1 MEVIVLAGGL
11 GTRIKSVLPDVPK
24 PMAPIHGRPFLE
36 YLLDYLAAS
45 GITDAHLAVGYLGYL
60 IKQHF
65 GSTYKDIRLNYSNE
79 LSPLGTGGA
88 VVKAAKAIDDEFFM
102 VMNGDSYVDFDLE
115 GLLANFYSHKRN
127 MICVSWTADVSRF
140 GKVTFDE
147 RVKSFSEKSQSGGG
161 YINAGIYIL
170 NRNIFSGRD
179 DCAFSLEDH
188 LAKSISQYVFSPY
201 VIIDA
206 DFIDIGTVG
215 DLARAESFF
224 SHH

>member
-102 VMNGDSYVDFDLE
+102 VMNGDC
-115 GLLANFYSHKRN
+115 R
-127 MICVSWTADVSRF
+127 
-140 GKVTFDE
+140 
-147 RVKSFSEKSQSGGG
+147 SG
-161 YINAGIYIL
+161 I
-170 NRNIFSGRD
+170 
-179 DCAFSLEDH
+179 
-188 LAKSISQYVFSPY
+188 
-201 VIIDA
+201 
-206 DFIDIGTVG
+206 
-215 DLARAESFF
+215 
-224 SHH
+224 